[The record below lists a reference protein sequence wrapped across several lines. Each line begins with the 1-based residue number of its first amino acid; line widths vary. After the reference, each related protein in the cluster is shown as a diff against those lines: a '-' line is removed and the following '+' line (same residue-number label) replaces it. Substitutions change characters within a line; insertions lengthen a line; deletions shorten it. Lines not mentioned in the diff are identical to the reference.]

1 MRILVA
7 TNNPDKARE
16 MAAIL
21 SRLSLEVVIPE
32 DLGGWE
38 PPEESGSTVEENAT
52 LKAQT
57 AFERFGVPAVA
68 DDTALEVDSLGG
80 APGIYSARY
89 AGEGATYEENRVKLL
104 SAMRGLESPAERRAR
119 FRTVVAA
126 VGFDEKPILAE
137 GVVAGYISTEERGSG
152 GFGYDPIFV
161 LEGSDRTFAE
171 MSPEEKNAS
180 SHRAK
185 ALESLVEALTR
196 YLASTG
202 GTKSR
207 R

>member
-1 MRILVA
+1 MRILLA

-16 MAAIL
+16 IAQIL
-21 SRLSLEVVIPE
+21 SRLSLEVVMPE

-38 PPEESGSTVEENAT
+38 PPEESGSTVEENAVI
-52 LKAQT
+52 KAQT

-68 DDTALEVDSLGG
+68 DDTALEVESLSG

-89 AGEGATYEENRVKLL
+89 AGENATYEENRAKLL
-104 SAMRGLESPAERRAR
+104 SEMTGLRGPAERRAR

-137 GVVAGYISTEERGSG
+137 GVVAGYITEEERGSE
-152 GFGYDPIFV
+152 GFGYDPIF
-161 LEGSDRTFAE
+161 LPEGSDRTFAE
-171 MSPEEKNAS
+171 MSLEEKNAS

-185 ALESLVEALTR
+185 ALESLVEALAP
-196 YLASTG
+196 YVASTD
-202 GTKSR
+202 GTSSR
-207 R
+207 G